1 MTDQTTTT
9 GAVPPATPMVSPSF
23 RSDGWNLTP
32 AQQAR
37 VATTLAKHGVTQ
49 PTTGSPVPGTPEQCS
64 PDAASPKP
72 AGTFDAPSDPSA
84 YAVHWPPAAADIA
97 ADPAITAAL
106 GATNSVAANVAL
118 QTALRSGAQAMG
130 LPKGIGGSVIESA
143 LEDMAGYSRLS
154 DAERQL
160 YDAEQQAAFQRVI
173 GKDDLGTA
181 KKAVADLVSRW
192 HAKSPALVETL
203 LAKGLFKNA
212 RAFGQ
217 LYAQARRMSAKPTT

>member
-1 MTDQTTTT
+1 MTDQAP
-9 GAVPPATPMVSPSF
+9 GAVPPATPMVNPSF
-23 RSDGWNLTP
+23 GAGGWHLSP
-32 AQQAR
+32 AEQSR
-37 VATTLAKHGVTQ
+37 VAATLAKHGITAA
-49 PTTGSPVPGTPEQCS
+49 PTAPSPQGE
-64 PDAASPKP
+64 PDAASPTP

-84 YAVHWPPAAADIA
+84 YAIHWPQGAFDIA

-118 QTALRSGAQAMG
+118 QGALRSGAQAMG

-143 LEDMAGYSRLS
+143 LEDMHAYSRMS

-173 GKDDLGTA
+173 GRDDLATA

-192 HAKSPALVETL
+192 HAQQPALVETL
-203 LAKGLFKNA
+203 LAKGLFKKA
-212 RAFGQ
+212 SAFGQ